1 VNTASGIWALER
13 PAAQWSVRF
22 RLQKPGFLTRPAL
35 FGSFTLN
42 PAMSHYDDPFQEA
55 RAKCPIHVGTFQ
67 GERVPM
73 ILRLKDVR
81 EAAKDTGKFSSDAP
95 MRIPIPPEEDVRS
108 VRQYP
113 LEVDPP
119 GHAEYRQIVEP
130 FFLRPKQPDVLA
142 KIHGLIDSL
151 LTTALESDSIDAVK
165 DFAIPLQSYALTYLL
180 NVPEKEAELWV
191 SWGIHV
197 FKDGDGKSKGPF
209 MEKYCQQMF
218 EAAAENPGDD
228 FFSALNQAQFQGRQ
242 LTMEEKLGY
251 ANIAFAGGRDTIIHT
266 ATRIIAYFAENPEA
280 LEWIRENPDRVN
292 LASEEFFRLF
302 IPLTHIGRVCP
313 VKTNVHGFEVQPE
326 GRVSLCWS
334 SANRDPEVFDEP
346 NEVRLDRRP
355 NPHVAFGFGPH
366 ICLGAHHARAI
377 MRGLI
382 LKLSE
387 RVSNIELLEIVELIE
402 REPDY
407 TRRIGYELLRAR
419 FTGRCI

>member
-1 VNTASGIWALER
+1 
-13 PAAQWSVRF
+13 
-22 RLQKPGFLTRPAL
+22 
-35 FGSFTLN
+35 
-42 PAMSHYDDPFQEA
+42 MSDYDDPFQES

-67 GERVPM
+67 GQRVPM

-81 EAAKDTGKFSSDAP
+81 EAAKDTAKYSSDAP
-95 MRIPIPPEEDVRS
+95 LRIPIPSEEAVRT

-119 GHAEYRQIVEP
+119 VHAEYRKIVEP

-151 LTTALESDSIDAVK
+151 LTNALAVDAIEAVK

-180 NVPEKEAELWV
+180 NVPEQEAELWV

-209 MEKYCQQMF
+209 MEKYCQKMF
-218 EAAAENPGDD
+218 EAAADNPGDD
-228 FFSALNQAQFQGRQ
+228 FFSALNQAQFDDRP

-266 ATRIIAYFAENPEA
+266 ATRIISYFAENPQA
-280 LEWIRENPDRVN
+280 LAWIRENPDRIT
-292 LASEEFFRLF
+292 LASEEFFRVF

-313 VKTNVHGFEVQPE
+313 VKTDVFGFEVEPD
-326 GRVSLCWS
+326 GLVSLCWS

-346 NEVRLDRRP
+346 NEVRLDRKP

-366 ICLGAHHARAI
+366 LCLGAHHARAI

-382 LKLSE
+382 QKLSE
-387 RVSNIELLEIVELIE
+387 RVSQIEILETKELIE
-402 REPDY
+402 HEPDY
-407 TRRIGYELLRAR
+407 IRKIGYEMLRAK
-419 FTGRCI
+419 FTKR

>member
-1 VNTASGIWALER
+1 MNR
-13 PAAQWSVRF
+13 
-22 RLQKPGFLTRPAL
+22 
-35 FGSFTLN
+35 
-42 PAMSHYDDPFQEA
+42 HDDPFQEA
-55 RAKCPIHVGTFQ
+55 RAKCPIQIGTFQ

-73 ILRLKDVR
+73 ILRLRDVR
-81 EAAKDTGKFSSDAP
+81 EAAKDTVKYSSDAP
-95 MRIPIPPEEDVRS
+95 RRVPIPSEEEVRT

-119 GHAEYRQIVEP
+119 SHAEYRKIVEP

-151 LTTALESDSIDAVK
+151 LSKALEADFIDAVK

-180 NVPEKEAELWV
+180 NVSEKEAERWV

-218 EAAAENPGDD
+218 EAAAENPRDD
-228 FFSALNQAQFQGRQ
+228 FFSALNQAEFEGRL
-242 LTMEEKLGY
+242 LTVEEKLGY

-266 ATRIIAYFAENPEA
+266 ATRLISYFAENPEA
-280 LEWIRENPDRVN
+280 LQWIRENPDRIT
-292 LASEEFFRLF
+292 LASEEFFRVF

-313 VKTNVHGFEVQPE
+313 VTTDVHGFEVQPG

-334 SANRDPEVFDEP
+334 SANRDPEVFVEP

-366 ICLGAHHARAI
+366 LCLGAHHARAI

-382 LKLSE
+382 QKLAE
-387 RVSNIELLEIVELIE
+387 RVSNIAVLEAVEFIE
-402 REPDY
+402 NEPDY
-407 TRRIGYELLRAR
+407 TRKIGYELLRAR
-419 FTGRCI
+419 FKEFGK

>member
-1 VNTASGIWALER
+1 MTNE
-13 PAAQWSVRF
+13 
-22 RLQKPGFLTRPAL
+22 
-35 FGSFTLN
+35 
-42 PAMSHYDDPFQEA
+42 HDDPFQEA

-73 ILRLKDVR
+73 ILRHKDIR
-81 EAAKDTGKFSSDAP
+81 EAAKDTVKYSSDAP
-95 MRIPIPPEEDVRS
+95 LRVPIPSEESVRT

-119 GHAEYRQIVEP
+119 VHAEYRNIVEP

-151 LTTALESDSIDAVK
+151 LTKALTTDAIDAVK

-180 NVPEKEAELWV
+180 NVSENEAERWV

-228 FFSALNQAQFQGRQ
+228 FFSALNQAQFEGRP

-266 ATRIIAYFAENPEA
+266 VTRIISHFAENPRD
-280 LEWIRENPDRVN
+280 LQWIRENPDRIT
-292 LASEEFFRLF
+292 LASEEFFRVF

-313 VKTNVHGFEVQPE
+313 VKTDVFGFEVPPQ

-334 SANRDPEVFDEP
+334 SANRDPEVFEKP
-346 NEVRLDRRP
+346 NEVRLDRKP
-355 NPHVAFGFGPH
+355 NPHVAFGFGAH
-366 ICLGAHHARAI
+366 LCLGAHHSRAI
-377 MRGLI
+377 VRGLI
-382 LKLSE
+382 LKLAE
-387 RVSNIELLEIVELIE
+387 RVSHIEILETVELIE
-402 REPDY
+402 NEPDY
-407 TRRIGYELLRAR
+407 IRKIGYEILRVK
-419 FTGRCI
+419 FSELEK

>member
-1 VNTASGIWALER
+1 
-13 PAAQWSVRF
+13 
-22 RLQKPGFLTRPAL
+22 
-35 FGSFTLN
+35 
-42 PAMSHYDDPFQEA
+42 MSNQDDPFQEA
-55 RAKCPIHVGTFQ
+55 RAKCPVHVGTFQ
-67 GERVPM
+67 GVRVPM

-81 EAAKDTGKFSSDAP
+81 EAAKDTLKYSSDAP
-95 MRIPIPPEEDVRS
+95 RRIPIPSEEEVRT

-119 GHAEYRQIVEP
+119 VHAEYRKIVEP

-142 KIHGLIDSL
+142 KIHCLIDSL
-151 LTTALESDSIDAVK
+151 LTKACAADSIDAVK

-180 NVPEKEAELWV
+180 NVPEKEAEVWV

-228 FFSALNQAQFQGRQ
+228 FFSALNQAEFQGRS
-242 LTMEEKLGY
+242 LTLEEKLGY

-266 ATRIIAYFAENPEA
+266 ATRIISYFAENPQA
-280 LEWIRENPDRVN
+280 LAWIRENPDKIN

-313 VKTNVHGFEVQPE
+313 VKTDVHGFEVQPD
-326 GRVSLCWS
+326 GLVSLCWS
-334 SANRDPEVFDEP
+334 SANRDPEVFEEP

-366 ICLGAHHARAI
+366 LCLGAHHARAI

-382 LKLSE
+382 QKLSE
-387 RVSNIELLEIVELIE
+387 RVSNIEMLETMELIE
-402 REPDY
+402 KEPDY
-407 TRRIGYELLRAR
+407 TRKIGYGLLRVK
-419 FTGRCI
+419 FTKL

>member
-1 VNTASGIWALER
+1 
-13 PAAQWSVRF
+13 
-22 RLQKPGFLTRPAL
+22 
-35 FGSFTLN
+35 
-42 PAMSHYDDPFQEA
+42 MSNYDDPFQEA

-67 GERVPM
+67 GEKVPM
-73 ILRLKDVR
+73 ILRLKDIR
-81 EAAKDTGKFSSDAP
+81 AAAKDTTTFSSDAP
-95 MRIPIPPEEDVRS
+95 RRIPIPPEEDVRT

-119 GHAEYRQIVEP
+119 VHADYRNIVNP
-130 FFLRPKQPDVLA
+130 FFLRPKQPDVAA
-142 KIHGLIDSL
+142 KINDLIDSL
-151 LTTALESDSIDAVK
+151 IDKALELDSIDAVK

-180 NVPEKEAELWV
+180 NVSEKEAELWV

-218 EAAAENPGDD
+218 EAAVENPGDD
-228 FFSALNQAQFQGRQ
+228 FFSALNQAEFQGRL
-242 LTMEEKLGY
+242 LTMEEKLGF
-251 ANIAFAGGRDTIIHT
+251 ANIAFAGGLDTIIHT
-266 ATRIIAYFAENPEA
+266 ATRIIAYFAENPQA
-280 LEWIRENPDRVN
+280 LKWIREKPDRIN

-313 VKTNVHGFEVQPE
+313 VKTDVHGFEVQPE

-346 NEVRLDRRP
+346 NEVKLDRKP
-355 NPHVAFGFGPH
+355 NPHVAFGFGAH
-366 ICLGAHHARAI
+366 LCLGSHHARVI

-382 LKLSE
+382 RSLAEK
-387 RVSNIELLEIVELIE
+387 VSKIKVLETKELIE

-407 TRRIGYELLRAR
+407 TRMIGYEMLRTK
-419 FTGRCI
+419 FTNL

>member
-1 VNTASGIWALER
+1 
-13 PAAQWSVRF
+13 
-22 RLQKPGFLTRPAL
+22 
-35 FGSFTLN
+35 
-42 PAMSHYDDPFQEA
+42 MSNHDDPFQEA
-55 RAKCPIHVGTFQ
+55 RAKCPIHIGTFQ

-81 EAAKDTGKFSSDAP
+81 EAAKDTTTFSSDAP
-95 MRIPIPPEEDVRS
+95 RRIPIPSEEDVRT

-119 GHAEYRQIVEP
+119 VHAEYRKIVEP

-142 KIHGLIDSL
+142 KIHDLIDSL
-151 LTTALESDSIDAVK
+151 LSKALEAESIDAVK
-165 DFAIPLQSYALTYLL
+165 DFAIPLQSHALTYLL

-209 MEKYCQQMF
+209 MEKYCQRMF

-228 FFSALNQAQFQGRQ
+228 FFSAMNQAEFEGRP

-266 ATRIIAYFAENPEA
+266 ATRIISHFADHPEA
-280 LEWIRENPDRVN
+280 LDWIRENPDRVN

-313 VKTNVHGFEVQPE
+313 VKTDVHGFEVQPD
-326 GRVSLCWS
+326 GLVSLCWS
-334 SANRDPEVFDEP
+334 SANRDPDVFDEP
-346 NEVRLDRRP
+346 NVVKLDRRP
-355 NPHVAFGFGPH
+355 NPHVAFGFGAH
-366 ICLGAHHARAI
+366 LCLGAHHARAI

-382 LKLSE
+382 RALAE
-387 RVSNIELLEIVELIE
+387 RVSRIDILETAELIE
-402 REPDY
+402 KEPDY
-407 TRRIGYELLRAR
+407 TRKIGYELLMAR
-419 FTGRCI
+419 FVKR

>member
-1 VNTASGIWALER
+1 
-13 PAAQWSVRF
+13 
-22 RLQKPGFLTRPAL
+22 
-35 FGSFTLN
+35 
-42 PAMSHYDDPFQEA
+42 
-55 RAKCPIHVGTFQ
+55 
-67 GERVPM
+67 M
-73 ILRLKDVR
+73 ILRLRDVR
-81 EAAKDTGKFSSDAP
+81 EAAKDTVKYSSDAP
-95 MRIPIPPEEDVRS
+95 RRVPIPSEEEVRT

-119 GHAEYRQIVEP
+119 SHAEYRKIVEP

-151 LTTALESDSIDAVK
+151 LSKALEADFIDAVK

-180 NVPEKEAELWV
+180 NVSEKEAERWV

-228 FFSALNQAQFQGRQ
+228 FFSALNQAEFEGRL
-242 LTMEEKLGY
+242 LTVEEKLGY

-266 ATRIIAYFAENPEA
+266 ATRLISYFAENPEA
-280 LEWIRENPDRVN
+280 LQWIRENPDRIT
-292 LASEEFFRLF
+292 LASEEFFRVF

-313 VKTNVHGFEVQPE
+313 VTTDVHGFEVQPG

-334 SANRDPEVFDEP
+334 SANRDPEVFVEP

-366 ICLGAHHARAI
+366 LCLGAHHARAI

-382 LKLSE
+382 QKLAE
-387 RVSNIELLEIVELIE
+387 RVSNIAVLEAVELIE
-402 REPDY
+402 NEPDY
-407 TRRIGYELLRAR
+407 TRKIGYELLRAR
-419 FTGRCI
+419 FKEFGK

>member
-1 VNTASGIWALER
+1 MKDYN
-13 PAAQWSVRF
+13 
-22 RLQKPGFLTRPAL
+22 
-35 FGSFTLN
+35 
-42 PAMSHYDDPFQEA
+42 DPFQEA

-73 ILRLKDVR
+73 ILRHKDIR
-81 EAAKDTGKFSSDAP
+81 EAAKDTLKYSSDAP
-95 MRIPIPPEEDVRS
+95 LRVPIPSEEEVRT

-119 GHAEYRQIVEP
+119 VHAEYRKIAEP

-142 KIHGLIDSL
+142 KIHDLIDSL
-151 LTTALESDSIDAVK
+151 LTKALAADSIDAVK

-197 FKDGDGKSKGPF
+197 FKDGNGKSKGPF
-209 MEKYCQQMF
+209 MEKYCQGMF
-218 EAAAENPGDD
+218 QAAAENPGGD
-228 FFSALNQAQFQGRQ
+228 FFSALNRAEIEGRP

-266 ATRIIAYFAENPEA
+266 ITRIISHFAENPHD
-280 LEWIRENPDRVN
+280 LEWIRENQDKIIH
-292 LASEEFFRLF
+292 ASEEFFRVF

-313 VKTNVHGFEVQPE
+313 VRTDVFGFEVQPQ

-334 SANRDPEVFDEP
+334 SANRDPEVFDAP
-346 NEVRLDRRP
+346 NEIKLDRKP
-355 NPHVAFGFGPH
+355 NPHVSFGFGAH
-366 ICLGAHHARAI
+366 LCLGAHHARAI

-382 LKLSE
+382 RKLAD
-387 RVSNIELLEIVELIE
+387 RVSRIEVLETKELIE
-402 REPDY
+402 NEPDY
-407 TRRIGYELLRAR
+407 TRMVGYELLRAK
-419 FTGRCI
+419 FTELGK